1 MSVRTSTQS
10 PSNLA
15 ASGPGSTSKRATDA
29 PKSAP
34 KSTIHGSTN
43 PGSSLASTG
52 PARAATE
59 LPVDPF
65 AMTPYA
71 QALVTRRVLLAPVVV
86 TWQYKVAS
94 HKRFTGWLGTREI
107 LMCESRLGID
117 ADLRDVRYG
126 GTYRVSGV
134 DSTDHGAMDNGG
146 MDQGGMYRTVWGY
159 TTEAA
164 MHTLQRLA
172 SEPTEPTTIVQR
184 DLMEFISTI
193 KRFVAEAGDVHFSQ
207 DVMLAGAA
215 TTG

>member
-15 ASGPGSTSKRATDA
+15 ASGPGTTAKRAN
-29 PKSAP
+29 SAP
-34 KSTIHGSTN
+34 KSTIHGSPNLGSTTSTN
-43 PGSSLASTG
+43 P
-52 PARAATE
+52 ARTATE

-65 AMTPYA
+65 VMTPYA
-71 QALVTRRVLLAPVVV
+71 QVLVTRGVVLAPVVV

-126 GTYRVSGV
+126 GTYRVGGI
-134 DSTDHGAMDNGG
+134 DSPEQVGSDDGSDR
-146 MDQGGMYRTVWGY
+146 GGMYRTVWGY

-164 MHTLQRLA
+164 MHTVQRLA
-172 SEPTEPTTIVQR
+172 TDPTDPTTIVQR